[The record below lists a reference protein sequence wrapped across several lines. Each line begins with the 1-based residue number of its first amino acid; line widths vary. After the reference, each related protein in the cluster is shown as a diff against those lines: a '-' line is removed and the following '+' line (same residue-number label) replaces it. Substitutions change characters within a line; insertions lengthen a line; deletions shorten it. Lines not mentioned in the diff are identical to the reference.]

1 MNTAKELRGKTEAEL
16 RDEVIKLRRQQLE
29 TRIQQ
34 STGQFANTAKFM
46 EIRKD
51 IARIKTVLNEMTHK

>member
-1 MNTAKELRGKTEAEL
+1 MNSAKELRTKTEAEL
-16 RDEVIKLRRQQLE
+16 RNEVIELRRQQLE

-46 EIRKD
+46 EYRKD
-51 IARIKTVLNEMTHK
+51 IARIKTVLNEIRNK

>member
-16 RDEVIKLRRQQLE
+16 RDDIIELRRQQLE

-46 EIRKD
+46 EYRKD
-51 IARIKTVLNEMTHK
+51 IARIKTVLNEMKNK